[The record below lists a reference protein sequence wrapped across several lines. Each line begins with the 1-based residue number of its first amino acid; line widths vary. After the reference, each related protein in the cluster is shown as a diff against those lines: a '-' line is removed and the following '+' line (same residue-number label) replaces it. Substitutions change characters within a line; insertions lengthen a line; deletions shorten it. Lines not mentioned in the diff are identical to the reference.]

1 MTAPFHQ
8 PRPGEPPGHGPD
20 DVLVLAVDDIQ
31 ENLDVL
37 DALLRS
43 RVRLLRATT
52 GEEALELLL
61 QHDFALAL
69 IDVNMPGM
77 DGFELAELMRGS
89 GRSRG
94 VPIIFLTAT
103 APERLKVFRGYEAG
117 AVDFL
122 FKPLD
127 ARLLESKVDVFIE
140 LFRQRQRLAAQ
151 VEQHAQLVRTA
162 ELLMGVM
169 GHDLRTPLSAI
180 VTAGETL
187 RLAYP
192 GDPRLQQIGDII
204 GSASRR
210 MSRLIGQL
218 LDFAAARLGGMPV
231 RPQPSN
237 LSDLCHAAML
247 EFEERGCELTCDQ
260 RGDLHGVW
268 DPDRIVQVLSNLIAN
283 AVTHGARD
291 CVVDISLDGRDPAQV
306 AFEIANE
313 GEIRDDALADLFV
326 PFARTPSKSGTGL
339 GLFIVDHVVRAH
351 GGTVEARSGD
361 GRTTVRVALPRQAP
375 RPAASSAEPAVARS
389 GTALP

>member
-1 MTAPFHQ
+1 MTDPFLSSRHAGSATQ
-8 PRPGEPPGHGPD
+8 AAA
-20 DVLVLAVDDIQ
+20 DVLVLAVDDRQ

-37 DALLRS
+37 DALLRH
-43 RVRLLRATT
+43 RVTMLGATS
-52 GEEALELLL
+52 GDEALELLL
-61 QHDFALAL
+61 THDFALAL
-69 IDVNMPGM
+69 IDVNMPEMG
-77 DGFELAELMRGS
+77 GFELAELMRGS
-89 GRSRG
+89 ERSRG

-151 VEQHAQLVRTA
+151 VEQHRQLVRTA

-187 RLAYP
+187 RLAHP
-192 GDPRLQQIGDII
+192 DDQRLQQIGDII

-218 LDFAAARLGGMPV
+218 LDFATARLGGMPV
-231 RPQPSN
+231 RPQPAD

-247 EFEERGCELTCDQ
+247 EFEERGSALTC
-260 RGDLHGVW
+260 RANGDLSGVW
-268 DPDRIVQVLSNLIAN
+268 DPDRIVQVVSNLIAN
-283 AVTHGARD
+283 AVTHGAPGGAIEIR
-291 CVVDISLDGRDPAQV
+291 LDGDGESAV
-306 AFEIANE
+306 ELEVSND
-313 GEIRDDALADLFV
+313 GEIHAEALHHLFA
-326 PFARTPSKSGTGL
+326 PFAQTANRSGTGL

-351 GGTVEARSGD
+351 GGTVEARSANGQ
-361 GRTTVRVALPRQAP
+361 TTFRVALPRQAP
-375 RPAASSAEPAVARS
+375 HGAERTPVPAVAPV
-389 GTALP
+389 LPSR